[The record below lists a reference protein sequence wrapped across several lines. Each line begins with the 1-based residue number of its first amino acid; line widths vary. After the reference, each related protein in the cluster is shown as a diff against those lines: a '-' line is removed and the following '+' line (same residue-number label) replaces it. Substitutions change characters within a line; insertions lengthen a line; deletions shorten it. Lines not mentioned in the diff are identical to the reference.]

1 VNELALQSWMEV
13 FLMVRRRR
21 STMFLV
27 AREGD
32 TVAEV
37 RRMVAGLCGQQ
48 AASVRLFL
56 QENPEKELEV
66 AATLASL
73 GLTAAACRAS
83 SPGTLVAAWGD
94 EAPEVTPYSSA
105 PELPDVMKP
114 QEVQE
119 QQVATA

>member
-1 VNELALQSWMEV
+1 MNDLALQSWMEV

-56 QENPEKELEV
+56 QENPEKGDQPDQPDQLDQLQGGPV
-66 AATLASL
+66 FWLHQISL
-73 GLTAAACRAS
+73 K
-83 SPGTLVAAWGD
+83 W
-94 EAPEVTPYSSA
+94 
-105 PELPDVMKP
+105 
-114 QEVQE
+114 
-119 QQVATA
+119 QVR

>member
-1 VNELALQSWMEV
+1 
-13 FLMVRRRR
+13 MVRRKQ

-37 RRMVAGLCGQQ
+37 CRMVAGVCGQQ
-48 AASVRLFL
+48 AQDVRLFL
-56 QENPEKELEV
+56 QENTEKELEAS
-66 AATLASL
+66 AALSSL
-73 GLTAAACRAS
+73 GLTAAACRAC
-83 SPGTLVAAWGD
+83 SPGTLVAAWRD

-119 QQVATA
+119 QEAATA